1 VESLRAIKDRG
12 KTVDQRK
19 VERIMMAK
27 IVGSGEVVEE

>member
-19 VERIMMAK
+19 VGCIMMAK
-27 IVGSGEVVEE
+27 VVGSDEGVEE